1 MRTVIW
7 SYVGTR
13 DPHDPRVQLM
23 SVTPHVSSAFP
34 PTFISVGNANPL
46 APQSVVLA
54 EALRSKSVEVDT
66 LYFPKDHEPLQNH
79 EYQLL
84 LAIDAGRLAFD
95 RSLAFL
101 DAHAR

>member
-1 MRTVIW
+1 VRAAAPIAKG
-7 SYVGTR
+7 S
-13 DPHDPRVQLM
+13 VQHNQKRWDFRENTLAR
-23 SVTPHVSSAFP
+23 PARFQHRCGR
-34 PTFISVGNANPL
+34 PT
-46 APQSVVLA
+46 QSVVLA

-66 LYFPKDHEPLQNH
+66 LFFPKDHEPLLNH

-84 LAIDAGRLAFD
+84 LAIDAGLLAFD